1 MIKKALFLFMLLCSF
16 SAYAEDMSIYDT
28 EVSIDAVSANAALAR
43 EKAMAQANRNALY
56 AVINRISTASST
68 NILDKLNDNQILNF
82 IKEVTVITEK
92 VSGNRYVADLKI
104 TINADILKTYLREK
118 DAPVAALEDSQIVI
132 IPVYRVQAG
141 TPALLWEPENDWMQ
155 TWKDNQI
162 SSGQIKVSAIN
173 DSDENKELSAEQ
185 ALRLDGVSLD
195 AVARRCGSND
205 IFVAEASRDGAIL
218 NLRLLSFKK
227 GAILSKQ
234 YPNDETAF
242 DNAVTD
248 IKAAVFSELQKQ
260 TFSKENAQTEIN
272 VMYTYPALKDWISLQ
287 QNLGKIG
294 QIKQVTT
301 EAMGS
306 RKAQFKLLFGGSIE
320 GLAAAFAEQGFSL
333 RNSNGFYILER
344 L

>member
-1 MIKKALFLFMLLCSF
+1 MIKKALFLFALLYSF
-16 SAYAEDMSIYDT
+16 SVYAEDMSIYDT
-28 EVSIDAVSANAALAR
+28 EVSIDAVSSNAAQAR

-92 VSGNRYVADLKI
+92 VSDNRYVADLKI
-104 TINADILKTYLREK
+104 TINADVLKTYLTEK
-118 DAPVAALEDSQIVI
+118 DAPVKALEDSKIVI
-132 IPVYRVQAG
+132 IPLYRPQTGA
-141 TPALLWEPENDWMQ
+141 PALLWEPENIWMQ

-162 SSGQIKVSAIN
+162 SSGQIKISIIDAT
-173 DSDENKELSAEQ
+173 DENKELSAEQ

-195 AVARRCGSND
+195 AVARRSDSND
-205 IFVAEASRDGAIL
+205 IFVAETTIDGAQL

-227 GAILSKQ
+227 GMVLSKQ
-234 YPNDETAF
+234 YPNDENAF
-242 DNAVTD
+242 DNAITD
-248 IKAAVFSELQKQ
+248 IKSAVFSELQKQ
-260 TFSKENAQTEIN
+260 LFTKENAQTEIS
-272 VMYTYPALKDWISLQ
+272 VMYNYAALKDWISLQ
-287 QNLGKIG
+287 NNLNKIG

-306 RKAQFKLLFGGSIE
+306 RKAQFKLLFGGTIE
-320 GLAAAFAEQGFSL
+320 GLTAAFAEQGFSL
-333 RNSNGFYILER
+333 RNGNGFYILER